1 MGWDMGYG
9 IGMELWQIGW
19 NNDDKYTRQSTPFQ
33 LFYVLNLFESF
44 FFRYKDWIASPL
56 KGKTLAFLRSSAELG
71 FISHFPFPTKHIKL
85 YIQICWIKKRDYI
98 MIE

>member
-56 KGKTLAFLRSSAELG
+56 KGKTLAFFKIQCRIRIYFTLS
-71 FISHFPFPTKHIKL
+71 ISHET
-85 YIQICWIKKRDYI
+85 Y
-98 MIE
+98 